1 MSTPQTSHMGSS
13 SLDTVEE
20 CLNQMTR
27 QVEAIIPNFL
37 YHQLPHQNHQ
47 QQLYDQLQHQQ
58 QPPPSVDLPQDQYLN
73 HQLQHQLRIHNRQM
87 KMKEEREKLVE
98 QLKKEI
104 VHLRLSERSIRS
116 SINRMEKLLEQQKRS
131 EEFLKLYIMGDSSKS
146 QRAIANI
153 FRICREELSDLYTV
167 EIIDVLEQPQLAEQ
181 DKILVTPTLVKQLPP
196 PLQRII
202 GDMSNTQKVLLG
214 LDVIPKD
221 SHLN

>member
-1 MSTPQTSHMGSS
+1 
-13 SLDTVEE
+13 
-20 CLNQMTR
+20 
-27 QVEAIIPNFL
+27 
-37 YHQLPHQNHQ
+37 
-47 QQLYDQLQHQQ
+47 
-58 QPPPSVDLPQDQYLN
+58 
-73 HQLQHQLRIHNRQM
+73 
-87 KMKEEREKLVE
+87 
-98 QLKKEI
+98 
-104 VHLRLSERSIRS
+104 
-116 SINRMEKLLEQQKRS
+116 
-131 EEFLKLYIMGDSSKS
+131 MGDSSKS

-221 SHLN
+221 SHRN